1 MTTPYICASC
11 RTHLIRRS
19 AQLKSQWQSR
29 ATFISMKEPH
39 PAELSDIPS
48 IQRDGGKKFKPASRN
63 GQLRVP
69 YKAGHDSRTDSRD
82 DILEKLFALS
92 AEVHRPSHRT
102 SPLDVT
108 DKDRGETLPS
118 LQNGQNSWLQN
129 LEHTIADPQTQLS
142 VSWQLFRQHYGRRNS
157 PGYTNP
163 LAQDRVKLSRGT
175 VFQAL
180 LKATVKVWS
189 QLDLPAGVPSPI
201 EAIELFTNLG
211 IMRDHFWAET
221 IWSMLASI
229 INQEEDIHSHS
240 EPGDRRLA
248 LSQYDQIGGLAGILE
263 VWKSFFATFVPKAE
277 TSNQQNQKPCDWS
290 FLPDTKALRSVRSGF
305 ARDLHLRFLH
315 VLPGIPNSSTSR
327 SLTLAMVS
335 TFSVLY
341 PYLQREEACKASTS
355 DALHFAHF
363 VAHLLPYAELGLPKA
378 KSHLMSLELFRPHTI
393 NNLTSQWEHITEQ
406 AMAVLTI
413 AREKALPQGESNTEL
428 TDGGFHLDSS
438 METLFLKRLSRTVE
452 RMDLYRAEQLW
463 LEVQEWYKQKPFSP
477 SLDGLANSEN
487 TRSHPNGSSSGVPMA
502 EIPARLYHRF
512 LMVFMALRRP
522 QRAID
527 VWNSMISAGQQPT
540 AASWCAMLDGCG
552 TARDAK
558 ALEDVWQKMCV
569 SGVKPNVGCWTS
581 RIHGLIS
588 GGWWEKGVLAL
599 EEMGN
604 KWKDAVRRSQKYK
617 IAGDLLNY
625 SITGDVDGIVKP
637 NTVTVNA
644 AVSALLRQR
653 KQDATRKV
661 LRWATSFQIK
671 FDIYTFNTLL
681 RTALREGR
689 TDEAQELT
697 RRMEVAAIKPDVVTF
712 TMILDGIFRNA
723 DPSIST
729 LSATDQQT
737 TVKNILDEMEASGI
751 APNVYTYGTIID
763 GLLKQDLNLPA
774 ARAIFDHMAA
784 RNIKSSPHIN
794 TMLLTHHFAQLPP
807 DLTEIEGLWNR
818 IRLEGGFVD
827 SIFYDRMIEGYASLG
842 ETEKMMKFLLRMSHE
857 GMAPGWEALC
867 SVIQALRES
876 DDWERLNGIITDA
889 RGQRGLF
896 KDGIRG
902 TKGEENF
909 WRLVG
914 ECELKRSAAPE

>member
-1 MTTPYICASC
+1 
-11 RTHLIRRS
+11 
-19 AQLKSQWQSR
+19 
-29 ATFISMKEPH
+29 MKESH
-39 PAELSDIPS
+39 PAELSDMPS
-48 IQRDGGKKFKPASRN
+48 IQKDGAKKIKPASRN
-63 GQLRVP
+63 DQLRIP
-69 YKAGHDSRTDSRD
+69 YKAGHGSRTDSRD
-82 DILEKLFALS
+82 DILEKLFASS
-92 AEVHRPSHRT
+92 AEVHRPLQRT

-108 DKDRGETLPS
+108 EKDRAETLPS
-118 LQNGQNSWLQN
+118 LRNGQKSWLQN
-129 LEHTIADPQTQLS
+129 LEHTIADPQTPLS

-163 LAQDRVKLSRGT
+163 LAQDRVKLSRGI

-189 QLDLPAGVPSPI
+189 HMDLPAGVPSPI

-211 IMRDHFWAET
+211 IMHDHFWAET

-229 INQEEDIHSHS
+229 INQEENRNSHS
-240 EPGDRRLA
+240 EAGGQRLA

-263 VWKSFFATFVPKAE
+263 VWKSFLATFVPKAE
-277 TSNQQNQKPCDWS
+277 KSNQQNQKPRDWS
-290 FLPDTKALRSVRSGF
+290 FLPDAKALRSVRGGF

-315 VLPGIPNSSTSR
+315 VLPSLPDSPTSR

-341 PYLQREEACKASTS
+341 PYLRKQEASQASPS
-355 DALHFAHF
+355 DALDFAHF

-378 KSHLMSLELFRPHTI
+378 KSHLTSLELFRPHTI
-393 NNLTSQWEHITEQ
+393 NSLISQWECITEQ

-413 AREKALPQGESNTEL
+413 ARKEALPQGESNTEL
-428 TDGGFHLDSS
+428 ADGGQDLDRS

-452 RMDLYRAEQLW
+452 RMDLCRAEQLW
-463 LEVQEWYKQKPFSP
+463 LEVQEWYKQKPFRP
-477 SLDGLANSEN
+477 SLNGLADSEN
-487 TRSHPNGSSSGVPMA
+487 VSPRPNGSSSGVPMP
-502 EIPARLYHRF
+502 EIPARLNHRF

-558 ALEDVWQKMCV
+558 ALEGVWQKMCV
-569 SGVKPNVGCWTS
+569 SGVKPDVGCWTS

-588 GGWWEKGVLAL
+588 GGWWEKGILAL

-604 KWKDAVRRSQKYK
+604 RWKDTVRRSQKNK
-617 IAGDLLNY
+617 HAGDLLN
-625 SITGDVDGIVKP
+625 SSVTGDVEGIVKP

-653 KQDATRKV
+653 KEDATREV
-661 LRWATSFQIK
+661 LKWATSFQIK

-681 RTALREGR
+681 RTALQEGR
-689 TDEAQELT
+689 ADEAQQLL
-697 RRMEVAAIKPDVVTF
+697 RKMEVAAIKPDVVTF
-712 TMILDGIFRNA
+712 TMILDGIFRNS

-729 LSATDQQT
+729 SSATDLQI
-737 TVKNILDEMEASGI
+737 TVKSILDDMEASGI

-784 RNIKSSPHIN
+784 HNIKSSSHIN

-818 IRLEGGFVD
+818 IRLEGGFIDFV
-827 SIFYDRMIEGYASLG
+827 FYDRMIEGYANLG
-842 ETEKMMKFLLRMSHE
+842 ETEKMMNFLLRMSRE

-876 DDWERLNGIITDA
+876 DDWERLNEIIRDA
-889 RGQRGLF
+889 RDLRGLF

-902 TKGEENF
+902 RKGEENF